1 MLKGKFDIKE
11 VVMSGTIPKEVYLK
25 LPAKLVKY
33 SLGIWGDVNSEIKKH
48 NEEVLKS
55 GQGVMIGLYKIK
67 DTDIVICTTPE
78 ARNTFILLKE
88 DFIEQK
94 RLS

>member
-1 MLKGKFDIKE
+1 MLKGKFEIHE
-11 VVMSGTIPKEVYLK
+11 VVITGAIPKEIYLE

-33 SLGIWGDVNSEIKKH
+33 SLCIWGDVNSEIKKH

-55 GQGVMIGLYKIK
+55 GQGVMIGSYKIK
-67 DTDIVICTTPE
+67 DTDIVICTTPDS
-78 ARNTFILLKE
+78 RSTFILLKE